1 MSEELNPCPFCGGEP
16 EMIHAVLEEY
26 HSVNPELICR
36 ECGYRIKAKNLAIVI
51 ADSPKENCKFL
62 DRQTIRIWNTRP
74 VEDTLEK
81 EVERL
86 KAENEK
92 LKNKLVLVKKHVVDN
107 RDALLFVLKSEHNNA
122 TYCEFAFCQS
132 LLELIN
138 ADTGKVGGDNETA

>member
-1 MSEELNPCPFCGGEP
+1 MREELKPCPFCGGEP

-74 VEDTLEK
+74 VEYALTA

-86 KAENEK
+86 KEALKKIANLRNTNPGVHCVNNPSCAE
-92 LKNKLVLVKKHVVDN
+92 D
-107 RDALLFVLKSEHNNA
+107 
-122 TYCEFAFCQS
+122 AFCNLFCAMGDIAITAVS
-132 LLELIN
+132 TPE
-138 ADTGKVGGDNETA
+138 KGGEDE